1 MTTETTNVVSSEV
14 AILVIVGASGA
25 GKTTVLQELRQRRLP
40 SVGCYNFDSIGV
52 PSSEVMQREFG
63 GPERWQAAMTDQW
76 IGRLAANQDGVDV
89 AVLEG
94 QTRPSF
100 LETAFMRCGVQRAD
114 IVLLDCSP
122 EVRNAR
128 LHGPRAQS
136 ELATPRMDSW
146 AVYLRGQAD
155 ALGLTVYDTASLE
168 PAGVADALT
177 KHIETLRGLRQ
188 SPPQA

>member
-1 MTTETTNVVSSEV
+1 LSSEIAV
-14 AILVIVGASGA
+14 LAIVGASGV
-25 GKTTVLQELRQRRLP
+25 GKTTVLQELRQRRLS
-40 SVGCYNFDSIGV
+40 SVGCYDFDSIGV
-52 PSSEVMQREFG
+52 PSPEVMQREFG
-63 GPERWQAAMTDQW
+63 GPERWQAAMTDRW
-76 IGRLAANQDGVDV
+76 IERLAANQAGVDV

-100 LETAFMRCGVQRAD
+100 LQAAFVRCGVQRAD

-155 ALGLTVYDTASLE
+155 ALGLTVYDTTSTTPASI
-168 PAGVADALT
+168 ADALT
-177 KHIETLRGLRQ
+177 MHVENLRGFREWPRQ
-188 SPPQA
+188 G

>member
-1 MTTETTNVVSSEV
+1 MNS
-14 AILVIVGASGA
+14 ILAIVGASGA
-25 GKTTVLQELRQRRLP
+25 GKTTALKVLAGRRLAG
-40 SVGCYNFDSIGV
+40 VGCYHFDDIGV
-52 PSSEVMQREFG
+52 PSPEVMQRDFG
-63 GPERWQAAMTDQW
+63 GPDKWQAAMTDRW
-76 IGRLAANQDGVDV
+76 IDRLAVNDDGVDV

-100 LETAFMRCGVQRAD
+100 LRAALVRSGVERAS

-122 EVRNAR
+122 DVRNAR

-155 ALGLTVYDTASLE
+155 ALGITVYDTTSME
-168 PAGVADALT
+168 PPTVADSLT
-177 KHIETLRGLRQ
+177 KEIEMLRRQ
-188 SPPQA
+188 IARGHSG